1 MTQLHTVRGPVD
13 TAELGPTL
21 VHEHV
26 FVLTADVQRNWPDEW
41 GDESARVEEAVT
53 KLTELAA
60 TGIRTIVDPTVV
72 GLGRDIPRI
81 ERIAARV
88 PLNIVVATGIYTYGD
103 VPFFFRSRGK
113 GLHPDLPEPMVDLF
127 VRDLTEGIAG
137 TGVRAAFLK
146 CAVDEDGLTS
156 GVERVLRAVAQAHQ
170 QTGAPVM
177 VHTHPAT
184 RRGRDVQ
191 RVLAEEGVAPGA
203 VMLAHCGDSDDA
215 DHLSQLA
222 EAGFFLGMDR
232 FGLETVAS
240 MEQRVDVVAELCRRG
255 YAQRMGL
262 SHDTACYIDWAEP
275 AARDWLPRWNYLHI
289 HADVLPALRERGVTD
304 QQIDAMLVTAPR
316 RWLESAG

>member
-1 MTQLHTVRGPVD
+1 MAQVQTVRGPVEGTD
-13 TAELGPTL
+13 LGRTL

-26 FVLTADVQRNWPDEW
+26 FVLTADVQANWPDEW
-41 GDESARVEEAVT
+41 GDEDERVADAVA
-53 KLTELAA
+53 KLTELAG
-60 TGIRTIVDPTVV
+60 TGIRTIVDPTVA

-81 ERIAARV
+81 ARIAALV
-88 PLNIVVATGIYTYGD
+88 PLHIVVATGIYTYDD
-103 VPFFFRSRGK
+103 VPFFFRSRGR

-127 VRDLTEGIAG
+127 VRDLEAGIAD

-146 CAVDEDGLTS
+146 CAVDEHGLTP

-170 QTGAPVM
+170 RTGAPVM
-177 VHTHPAT
+177 VHTHPGT
-184 RRGRDVQ
+184 RRGLDAQ

-215 DHLSQLA
+215 DHLSALA

-232 FGLETVAS
+232 FGLETVAG
-240 MEQRVDVVAELCRRG
+240 MEQRVEIVAELCRRG
-255 YAQRMGL
+255 YAERMGL

-289 HADVLPALRERGVTD
+289 HTDVLPALRERGVTD
-304 QQIDAMLVTAPR
+304 EQIDAMLVDAPR
-316 RWLESAG
+316 RWLEAEG